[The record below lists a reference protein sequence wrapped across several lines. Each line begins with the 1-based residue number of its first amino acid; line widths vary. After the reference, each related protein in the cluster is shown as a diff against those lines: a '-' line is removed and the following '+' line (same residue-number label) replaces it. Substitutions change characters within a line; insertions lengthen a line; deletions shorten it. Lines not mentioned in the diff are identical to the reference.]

1 MIRSSSSVYTDER
14 GKELRE
20 DEAALFDLSANDA
33 DTHQYVANC
42 VPPHWHDELEVFW
55 LMEGRV
61 HVDIGEE
68 THDISAG
75 EGCFINAGVLHS
87 VTGAIPEPCRFRS
100 FVFDTSIVS
109 GMPGSV
115 FDVKYVRPL
124 VEKGPT
130 FLRLDMAGTDE
141 ACLRAFQRAFAACE
155 EETPEFEFR
164 AREALT
170 EMLLYVLKKC
180 RLELTRTLPDT
191 GEKRLKQMLEWMD
204 AHIDQPVTLREI
216 AASANVCP
224 RECQRIFKRYLHV
237 SPIEYMQRRRI
248 FTAAQMLSD
257 TDRAVTEIAL
267 DCGFASPS
275 YFTRQFRRMVGAAP
289 MAYRKAH
296 AK

>member
-1 MIRSSSSVYTDER
+1 MS
-14 GKELRE
+14 
-20 DEAALFDLSANDA
+20 
-33 DTHQYVANC
+33 
-42 VPPHWHDELEVFW
+42 
-55 LMEGRV
+55 
-61 HVDIGEE
+61 
-68 THDISAG
+68 
-75 EGCFINAGVLHS
+75 GVLHS
-87 VTGAIPEPCRFRS
+87 VTGAFPEPCRFRS
-100 FVFDTSIVS
+100 FVFDASIVS

-124 VEKGPT
+124 MEKGPT
-130 FLRLDMAGTDE
+130 FLRLDMEGADE
-141 ACLRAFQRAFAACE
+141 ACLRAFQRAFAACA

-164 AREALT
+164 VREALT
-170 EMLLYVLKKC
+170 EVLLYVLKKC
-180 RLELTRTLPDT
+180 RLESTRALPDA

-248 FTAAQMLSD
+248 FTAAQMLSE

-275 YFTRQFRRMVGAAP
+275 YFTRQFRLMVGAAP
-289 MAYRKAH
+289 TAYRKAH